1 MTTVLVVDDQASNR
15 ELVRDILTFRGH
27 RVIEAHEG
35 AEALGLA
42 HEQHPDLVLTDVMMP
57 GMDGYQL
64 AQELRAATDT
74 AHTPIVFLTS
84 NYLPAEAAPFAEAC
98 GVARVLLKSVDP
110 QALLQA
116 IDEVLA
122 EGHRAHPGSAIDA
135 AEARRTHVRAISD
148 KLMQRDTALSGAET
162 RFQLIADKSPV
173 GIVFGDRDGC
183 ADYVNDRFTTIMG
196 RPSADLL
203 GLGWLQCTGPEQHAD
218 ILRDELT
225 DGIQHRHREHVTM
238 PDDSHRWLNVNI
250 QAIHDDSDLDG
261 FIATIDDVT
270 GVVEAEQRLRAAER
284 EHDVD
289 ARIRATERLESL
301 SRLAG
306 GVAHDF
312 NNILGAMLGFETFVS
327 ETIAELS
334 DSGRPIDPETSRILL
349 SDLEQ
354 IRKGGK
360 RATDLT
366 QQLLT
371 FGSRKLLNLTPLDL
385 NQAVRDSCD
394 LLAGTTGDQIAIV
407 TDLATGLPPILAEPI
422 NIEQIMFNLAVNAR
436 DAMPSGG
443 TLTVLTAPADPPGGP
458 HADSAHRSGR
468 YVRLTVRDD
477 GAGMAPHIL
486 ERALEPFFTT
496 KTDGQGSGLGLATVY
511 GIVNQLGGILQMR
524 SAPGHGTVVTI
535 DLPTTDQSL
544 RIPPAEP
551 ETARGGTETILLA
564 EDEDPLRETTS
575 RTLTKAGYT
584 VLAVSGGAAALAV
597 AAAYTEPIHL
607 LLSDV
612 MMPGMPGHELA
623 AQMHDLRPQIPVLL
637 MSGYAGGLMNDHGA
651 LPAGLTVLAKPFTE
665 REILIAV
672 RAGIGAAQTA

>member
-74 AHTPIVFLTS
+74 ADTPIVFLTS

-110 QALLQA
+110 QTLLQA
-116 IDEVLA
+116 IDDVLA
-122 EGHRAHPGSAIDA
+122 EGLRARPSSEIDA
-135 AEARRTHVRAISD
+135 AEARRAHVRAISD
-148 KLMQRDTALSGAET
+148 KLIQRDTALSGAET

-173 GIVFGDRDGC
+173 GIVFGDRHGR
-183 ADYVNDRFTTIMG
+183 ADYVNDRFTIIIG
-196 RPSADLL
+196 LPAADLL
-203 GLGWLQCTGPEQHAD
+203 GLGWLRCISEEQHAG
-218 ILRDELT
+218 ILGAEVT
-225 DGIQHRHREHVTM
+225 DGIQHRHREQVTM
-238 PDDSHRWLNVNI
+238 PDGPARWLNVNI
-250 QAIHDDSDLDG
+250 QAIHDDSEADG

-270 GVVEAEQRLRAAER
+270 AVVEAEQRLRAAER
-284 EHDVD
+284 RQDVD

-312 NNILGAMLGFETFVS
+312 NNILGAILGFEAFVA
-327 ETIAELS
+327 ETITDLNNT
-334 DSGRPIDPETSRILL
+334 GRPVDPETGRILL

-385 NQAVRDSCD
+385 NEAVRESCD
-394 LLAGTTGDQIAIV
+394 LVAGSTGDRIMIV
-407 TDLATGLPPILAEPI
+407 THLAAGLPPILAEPI
-422 NIEQIMFNLAVNAR
+422 NIGQIMVNLVGNAH
-436 DAMPSGG
+436 DAMPFDG
-443 TLTVLTAPADPPGGP
+443 TLTVTTAAVETPAGPPDGALPPGRF
-458 HADSAHRSGR
+458 A
-468 YVRLTVRDD
+468 RLTIRDT
-477 GAGMAPHIL
+477 GEGMEPHIL

-496 KTDGQGSGLGLATVY
+496 KAGGQGSGLGLATVY
-511 GIVNQLGGILQMR
+511 GIVNQLGGTLQIR
-524 SAPGHGTVVTI
+524 STPGLGTTVTI
-535 DLPTTDQSL
+535 DLPTTDQPVQA
-544 RIPPAEP
+544 PPAEP
-551 ETARGGTETILLA
+551 ESARGGTETILLA
-564 EDEDPLRETTS
+564 EDEDPLRETTY
-575 RTLTKAGYT
+575 RTLTRAGYT
-584 VLAVSGGAAALAV
+584 VLPAVDGPAALAV
-597 AAAYTEPIHL
+597 AAAHTEPIHL

-623 AQMHDLRPQIPVLL
+623 THLHALRPEIPVML

-665 REILIAV
+665 QEVLIAV
-672 RAGIGAAQTA
+672 RACIGAAHAV

>member
-74 AHTPIVFLTS
+74 ASTPIVFLTS

-110 QALLQA
+110 QTLLQA

-122 EGHRAHPGSAIDA
+122 EGHRPHPGSAIDT
-135 AEARRTHVRAISD
+135 AEARRAHVRAISD
-148 KLMQRDTALSGAET
+148 KLMQRDTALSDAET

-173 GIVFGDRDGC
+173 GIVFGDRHGR

-196 RPSADLL
+196 LPGADLL
-203 GLGWLQCTGPEQHAD
+203 GLGWLRCTGQEQHGD
-218 ILRDELT
+218 ILREEVT

-238 PDDSHRWLNVNI
+238 ADGSVHWLNVNI
-250 QAIHDDSDLDG
+250 QAIHDERELDG

-270 GVVEAEQRLRAAER
+270 AVVEAEQRLRAAER
-284 EHDVD
+284 RYDVD

-312 NNILGAMLGFETFVS
+312 NNILGAMLGFENFVA
-327 ETIAELS
+327 ETLADLC
-334 DSGRPIDPETSRILL
+334 DTGRPIDAETGRTLL

-371 FGSRKLLNLTPLDL
+371 FGSRKLLKLTPLDL
-385 NQAVRDSCD
+385 NQAVRESCD
-394 LLAGTTGDQIAIV
+394 LLVGTTSDQIGIA
-407 TDLATGLPPILAEPI
+407 TDFAPDLPPILAEAI
-422 NIEQIMFNLAVNAR
+422 NIGQIMLNLAVNAR

-443 TLTVLTAPADPPGGP
+443 TLTVTTAAVYTSGGP
-458 HADSAHRSGR
+458 ATDVG
-468 YVRLTVRDD
+468 YVRLTVRDT
-477 GAGMAPHIL
+477 GEGMEPDVL

-496 KTDGQGSGLGLATVY
+496 KIDGQGSGLGLATVY
-511 GIVNQLGGILQMR
+511 GIVNQLGGTLQIQ
-524 SAPGHGTVVTI
+524 SAPGDGTVVTI
-535 DLPTTDQSL
+535 DLPTTDQPL
-544 RIPPAEP
+544 QEPPAEP
-551 ETARGGTETILLA
+551 ETAHGGTETILLA
-564 EDEDPLRETTS
+564 EDEEPLRETTT

-584 VLAVSGGAAALAV
+584 VLAAADGPAALAL
-597 AAAYTEPIHL
+597 ATAHTEPIHL

-623 AQMHDLRPQIPVLL
+623 THLQARRPDIPVLL
-637 MSGYAGGLMNDHGA
+637 MSGYAGGLMDDHGG

-665 REILIAV
+665 QELLLAV
-672 RAGIGAAQTA
+672 RAGLVAEAAR

>member
-1 MTTVLVVDDQASNR
+1 
-15 ELVRDILTFRGH
+15 
-27 RVIEAHEG
+27 
-35 AEALGLA
+35 
-42 HEQHPDLVLTDVMMP
+42 MMP

-110 QALLQA
+110 QTLLQA

-122 EGHRAHPGSAIDA
+122 EGQRAHPGSAIDT
-135 AEARRTHVRAISD
+135 AEASRAHVRAISD

-173 GIVFGDRDGC
+173 GIVFGDRHGR

-196 RPSADLL
+196 LPAADLL
-203 GLGWLQCTGPEQHAD
+203 GLGWLRCTGAELHAD
-218 ILRDELT
+218 ILREEVA

-238 PDDSHRWLNVNI
+238 ADGSDRWLNVNI
-250 QAIHDDSDLDG
+250 QASHDDRELDG

-270 GVVEAEQRLRAAER
+270 GVVEAERRLRASER
-284 EHDVD
+284 QHDVD
-289 ARIRATERLESL
+289 ARIRATERLASL

-327 ETIAELS
+327 EMITELS
-334 DSGRPIDPETSRILL
+334 VSGRPIDPETGRILL

-371 FGSRKLLNLTPLDL
+371 FGSRKLLKLTPLDL
-385 NQAVRDSCD
+385 NQAVRESCD
-394 LLAGTTGDQIAIV
+394 LLGGTIGDQVGIV
-407 TDLATGLPPILAEPI
+407 TDLAAGLPPILAEPI
-422 NIEQIMFNLAVNAR
+422 NIGQIMFNLGVNAR

-443 TLTVLTAPADPPGGP
+443 TLTVTTCAVDPAGSAPAD
-458 HADSAHRSGR
+458 GR
-468 YVRLTVRDD
+468 YARLIVADT
-477 GAGMAPHIL
+477 GEGMPPDVL

-511 GIVNQLGGILQMR
+511 GIVNQLGGTLQMR
-524 SAPGHGTVVTI
+524 STPGRGTVVVI
-535 DLPTTDQSL
+535 DLPTTDQPL
-544 RIPPAEP
+544 LPPPAEP

-584 VLAVSGGAAALAV
+584 VLAAADGPAALAI
-597 AAAYTEPIHL
+597 AAAHTGPIHL
-607 LLSDV
+607 LVSDV

-623 AQMHDLRPQIPVLL
+623 GHLHDRRPQIPVLL

-672 RAGIGAAQTA
+672 RECIGATRTA